1 GSDLCLVDPGPQCF
15 RVHTEL
21 VTDTAEDTAA
31 GTRVGFEGV
40 EDHADRSLTKLE
52 GVFLLGHDREV
63 LSVASLSPLFP
74 GRIRTQSVRQVP
86 QHGSLLTPCGRLA
99 ADLSSWLTVVL
110 TQLRLQRQEFGSQVL
125 LLQDAA
131 ADSFAL

>member
-1 GSDLCLVDPGPQCF
+1 GPAQFPILLLEVLDPLGISGGGAGTVAGIDLVLVDPGPQCF

-31 GTRVGFEGV
+31 RTRVGFEGV

-74 GRIRTQSVRQVP
+74 GRIKSGCARQVFE
-86 QHGSLLTPCGRLA
+86 
-99 ADLSSWLTVVL
+99 TV
-110 TQLRLQRQEFGSQVL
+110 EC
-125 LLQDAA
+125 
-131 ADSFAL
+131 

>member
-1 GSDLCLVDPGPQCF
+1 PGPQCF

-74 GRIRTQSVRQVP
+74 GRINPLVGAFAAHGLEARLVRSASEEHP
-86 QHGSLLTPCGRLA
+86 KELA
-99 ADLSSWLTVVL
+99 AG
-110 TQLRLQRQEFGSQVL
+110 F
-125 LLQDAA
+125 AA
-131 ADSFAL
+131 